1 MTALRTVSST
11 PEDVAIEPRNPNFD
25 LNAALATNWADN
37 DPFTTA
43 VLNAMSISF
52 PSGERN
58 FIDSVRHYE
67 ERISDKKLLK
77 EIKGFYKQEGIHSR
91 EHRKYN
97 QMLCEQRGYDLQA
110 LEDVYLKRLEK
121 SKKNPRVTPRVM
133 LASTVSAEHFTA
145 SFGENILEGRLLEN
159 VNGPIA
165 ELWQW
170 HSMEELEHKSIAFDV
185 YTQIGGTYTMRTRVM
200 RLTMWFYL
208 VDTLKVAFKILR
220 HDKQLWKWKTLKSLS
235 SFLLA
240 KKGFIRMHA
249 AAYKAFFSSDFHPW
263 NVDSRALLEQWKNVL
278 DPEPV
283 AA

>member
-97 QMLCEQRGYDLQA
+97 HMLCEQRGYDLQA

>member
-121 SKKNPRVTPRVM
+121 SKKNPRVTPSVM